1 MKYIVGID
9 EVGRGPIAGP
19 VTVCA
24 FIMHADA
31 DVLMHFKNRKI
42 KDSKKL
48 SDNERRRV
56 RSELNKQKLAGSV
69 DFAIASRSAEYI
81 DEYGI
86 SHAVQKCIQQAL
98 STLLRLNYVLDSTST
113 TICLDGAL
121 TIDQAYIDRIL
132 KKYKQSIEY
141 SVHTKG
147 DENIPAI
154 ACASIMAK
162 ITRDNYMHYLH
173 KKLYDSEGKWY
184 AFDTNVGY
192 GTREHYEYI
201 EKYGITAHHRRSY
214 LKKIQN

>member
-1 MKYIVGID
+1 MKYILGID

-24 FIMHADA
+24 FIMRA
-31 DVLMHFKNRKI
+31 DVDVLVHFKNRKL

-48 SDNERRRV
+48 SDSERRRV
-56 RSELNKQKLAGSV
+56 RTELNKHKLAGNV
-69 DFAIASRSAEYI
+69 DFAIASRNAEYI
-81 DEYGI
+81 DEHGI
-86 SHAVQKCIQQAL
+86 SNAVQKCIQQAL
-98 STLLRLNYVLDSTST
+98 STLLRLNYELDSSSTS
-113 TICLDGAL
+113 ICLDGAL
-121 TIDQAYIDRIL
+121 KIDKVYIDRVL
-132 KKYKQSIEY
+132 KKYGQSIEY
-141 SVHTKG
+141 SANIKG

-162 ITRDNYMHYLH
+162 ITRDNYMVYLH

-201 EKYGITAHHRRSY
+201 EKYGVTTHHRKSY
-214 LKKIQN
+214 LTKKK